1 MSYRTTEQADEDI
14 VGIYLQ
20 GERLFGVTQAER
32 YQDGL
37 FRTFALLAS
46 QPNMARLRNEFTL
59 PVRLYPYGAHVV
71 VYTATGDHILI
82 VRVLHGRQDWL
93 ARLSQ

>member
-1 MSYRTTEQADEDI
+1 
-14 VGIYLQ
+14 
-20 GERLFGVTQAER
+20 
-32 YQDGL
+32 
-37 FRTFALLAS
+37 
-46 QPNMARLRNEFTL
+46 
-59 PVRLYPYGAHVV
+59 LYFYGAHVV

>member
-1 MSYRTTEQADEDI
+1 
-14 VGIYLQ
+14 
-20 GERLFGVTQAER
+20 
-32 YQDGL
+32 
-37 FRTFALLAS
+37 
-46 QPNMARLRNEFTL
+46 MARLRNEFTP

-82 VRVLHGRQDWL
+82 IRVLHGRQDWL